1 MCEKESDS
9 ACARARESG
18 SKYATERKHIWERP
32 QKGVCAC
39 VYKHMGRVC
48 VRVCLCVFVSVCVHA
63 CVCACISCMSVC
75 ARVCMCV
82 RVCVCSCVRVRTCT
96 HSKSIKRR
104 TFAEGHDVSAIGA

>member
-63 CVCACISCMSVC
+63 CVCACICVYVCVRARMHVC
-75 ARVCMCV
+75 ARVRMFM
-82 RVCVCSCVRVRTCT
+82 CSC
-96 HSKSIKRR
+96 
-104 TFAEGHDVSAIGA
+104 ANMYA